1 MLGVFVLIWHSRW
14 MYLVFSIYLQ
24 LHLGCP
30 SGGYHN
36 SWTTPPTPPFQ
47 LFNTLL
53 LLLLLIVTTIVIPL
67 SHSLLVKD
75 PNSTSS
81 SPQNRHKVALVS
93 ECQTCV
99 LADASRWPLL
109 SHMRSR
115 APQSYLSPTPLL
127 PATGALTCYLLYFC
141 ISVFVL
147 RYLYFFRYFVISVFH
162 FHVLYCIFSSS
173 FLVLPGAGSSQRAGA
188 RPNPTCHRRD
198 LLNYTKHA
206 SGKEN

>member
-1 MLGVFVLIWHSRW
+1 MDYSTHATVPTLQHPPPPPHRHHHCDPTLSLIVGHRS
-14 MYLVFSIYLQ
+14 Q
-24 LHLGCP
+24 LHK
-30 SGGYHN
+30 
-36 SWTTPPTPPFQ
+36 
-47 LFNTLL
+47 
-53 LLLLLIVTTIVIPL
+53 PL
-67 SHSLLVKD
+67 S
-75 PNSTSS
+75 P
-81 SPQNRHKVALVS
+81 SPQSCTSVTVS
-93 ECQTCV
+93 ESKLATGV

-115 APQSYLSPTPLL
+115 APRSYLSPTPLL

-206 SGKEN
+206 SG